1 MGGFFY
7 NLGQRVGTNLRKAN
21 WLLRALT
28 GTEAEAVQAEYAM
41 GRDLARALAPQLV
54 ADADP
59 AVEQFLDAV
68 GSRLA
73 SRVQDRQRYFHFRAV
88 RTPESNAW
96 ALPGGFI
103 FVTRPLLE
111 LCQWDGDELAFVLGH
126 EMGHVIRRHALDR
139 LMAQSA
145 VRVVSGKLSVGGLL
159 GLPVARVLSALL
171 HQGYAQD
178 QELEADRIGVQLAG
192 SAGFDATAATR
203 LLARLGGPSGAAGG
217 LGSYLA
223 SHPPVEVRIQHV
235 NAFLRGF
242 PRGPRR

>member
-7 NLGQRVGTNLRKAN
+7 NLGKRVGSNLRKAN
-21 WLLRALT
+21 WVMRSLT
-28 GTEAEAVQAEYAM
+28 GTEVEAVQAEYAV
-41 GRDLARALAPQLV
+41 GRDLARALAPQLSV
-54 ADADP
+54 DADP
-59 AVEQFLDAV
+59 AVEQFLDDL

-73 SRVQDRQRYFHFRAV
+73 SRVKDRQRYFHFRAV
-88 RTPESNAW
+88 RTPESNAF

-111 LCQWDGDELAFVLGH
+111 LCQWDRDELAFVLGH
-126 EMGHVIRRHALDR
+126 EMGHVIRRHAIDR

-145 VRVVSGKLSVGGLL
+145 ISVVTGKLSVGGLL
-159 GLPVARVLSALL
+159 GIPVARLLTTLL

-178 QELEADRIGVQLAG
+178 QELEADRVGVRLAG

-203 LLARLGGPSGAAGG
+203 LLGRLRGQSGATGG

-223 SHPPVEVRIQHV
+223 SHPPVEVRIQ
-235 NAFLRGF
+235 NLNSLLG
-242 PRGPRR
+242 G